1 MTGEDPVVQVWR
13 RREQWSGGAALVVV
27 LEAAEVGDLN
37 DRTAGWRL
45 CGPRDRRILVQRE
58 VSAPFV
64 IIGQEEFE
72 RASKRPLIPHDDVIE
87 TLAPQGAD
95 QALDER
101 ILVRPAKA
109 GAFSGK
115 SPARARA
122 RSPVAWM
129 AGRRE
134 INDLKPID
142 KAIVRMVSE
151 SPGRSASERTG
162 SPESSSPEGRTFQN
176 QVKAAWNGARWPTR
190 RSTSAGSQRQ
200 HGDKDAPSNWRSP
213 SRPAAKVAEQ
223 ASRITGQPGSRW
235 TASGSRRG
243 S

>member
-1 MTGEDPVVQVWR
+1 MQPADVR
-13 RREQWSGGAALVVV
+13 
-27 LEAAEVGDLN
+27 DLN
-37 DRTAGWRL
+37 DRAAGRRFR
-45 CGPRDRRILVQRE
+45 CARDRRIFLERE
-58 VSAPFV
+58 VRAPLVVV
-64 IIGQEEFE
+64 IQDPRK
-72 RASKRPLIPHDDVIE
+72 RASKRSFVPHDDVIE
-87 TLAPQGAD
+87 ALAPDGPD
-95 QALDER
+95 QALHER
-101 ILVRPAKA
+101 VLVRPAKA